1 MVPYGRFIVSAFVV
15 LAIVA
20 WPAIAQQTLPPA
32 GDTIDVSIVN
42 VDVFVT
48 DKQGRRVAGLT
59 PNDFEIRENG
69 RVQPIT
75 NFAEYSP
82 DAEDARVSL
91 PNGNGVSSPP
101 SHAGKRTILVFV
113 ERFSLPTFRTGP
125 MFASIRKTLHSV
137 VRPGDS
143 AAVIFWDNDSAFTF
157 QFFTDD
163 LASLDAALT
172 EIERQS
178 SGVPGTADL
187 LRRRAFAR
195 AFFASLPPERIARR
209 RDLDSFDD
217 WDVQANAQFALFRF
231 QHKTQELQALMR
243 SMSDVEGRKIVILA
257 TSDFGVYPTVSGYPI
272 GGAPGA
278 RRGRM
283 QTEKYRDAVART
295 ANEHGITIYPVY
307 PIGLEWTTNAPAGE
321 SRVLGSR
328 QRDLNRSAQ
337 DFEVL
342 ANQTRALDELAKE
355 TGGLMASGSTDIVSL
370 LPRVAEDLNR
380 YYSIAYKTPATGT
393 TRSRDISV
401 KTKNRNY
408 VVRSR
413 REYVEKTDVT
423 RMQDRVIANL
433 YRPDAKGTI
442 PVHVELGRIDKVS
455 RTRWSVPV
463 RVTLPV
469 DALSVGPD
477 GKGTFSVF
485 VATGGMIGVMSDV
498 QQNAHSYSAV
508 ELAGREHI
516 TRELTVTFNGASSV
530 VSIGV
535 MDAGSKDF
543 GLKTL
548 DLPAYR
554 ADDLVGGK

>member
-1 MVPYGRFIVSAFVV
+1 MVPYGRSIVAAFV
-15 LAIVA
+15 LFAVA
-20 WPAIAQQTLPPA
+20 SSTAIAQQKLPPA

-42 VDVFVT
+42 LDVFVT
-48 DKQGRRVAGLT
+48 DKHGKRVAGLT

-75 NFAEYSP
+75 NFAEYLP
-82 DAEDARVSL
+82 DAEDLRTIPTHS
-91 PNGNGVSSPP
+91 
-101 SHAGKRTILVFV
+101 GKRTILVFV

-125 MFASIRKTLHSV
+125 MFASIRKTLRSV

-143 AAVIFWDNDSAFTF
+143 AAVVFWDNDSAFTF

-163 LASLDAALT
+163 LSSLDAALT

-178 SGVPGTADL
+178 TGVPSSADL
-187 LRRRAFAR
+187 LRHRAFAR
-195 AFFASLPPERIARR
+195 AFFASLPPERIAGR

-217 WDVQANAQFALFRF
+217 WDVQANAQLALFRF
-231 QHKTQELQALMR
+231 RHKTEELQALMR

-257 TSDFGVYPTVSGYPI
+257 TSDFGVHPTVNGYPI
-272 GGAPGA
+272 GSAPGA
-278 RRGRM
+278 KRGSLETKKFRA
-283 QTEKYRDAVART
+283 AVART
-295 ANEHGITIYPVY
+295 ANEHGITVYPVY
-307 PIGLEWTTNAPAGE
+307 PVGLEWTTNASAGE
-321 SRVLGSR
+321 NRVFSLSR
-328 QRDLNRSAQ
+328 QRDINRSAQ

-342 ANQTRALDELAKE
+342 VNQTRALDELARE

-401 KTKNRNY
+401 KTKNRDY

-433 YRPDAKGTI
+433 YRPDAKGTV
-442 PVHVELGRIDKVS
+442 PVHVELGKIEKVS
-455 RTRWSVPV
+455 RTRWSVPA
-463 RVTLPV
+463 RVTIPV
-469 DALSVGPD
+469 EALSVGPD

-485 VATGGMIGVMSDV
+485 IATGGMIGVMSDV
-498 QQNAHSYSAV
+498 QQHPHSYSAA
-508 ELAGREHI
+508 ELEGREHI
-516 TRELTVTFNGASSV
+516 TYELTVTFNGASSV

-543 GLKTL
+543 GLRTV

-554 ADDLVGGK
+554 AEDLIVGE

>member
-1 MVPYGRFIVSAFVV
+1 MARSIVAAFVLLV
-15 LAIVA
+15 VA
-20 WPAIAQQTLPPA
+20 SSAIAQQKLPPA

-82 DAEDARVSL
+82 DSEDPRASL
-91 PNGNGVSSPP
+91 GNGVSTTPT
-101 SHAGKRTILVFV
+101 HAGKRTILVFV

-125 MFASIRKTLHSV
+125 MFASIRKTLHGV

-143 AAVIFWDNDSAFTF
+143 AAVVFWDNDSAFTF

-163 LASLDAALT
+163 LASLDAALI

-178 SGVPGTADL
+178 TGVPGTADL

-195 AFFASLPPERIARR
+195 AFFASLPPERIAER

-231 QHKTQELQALMR
+231 RHKTEELQALMR

-257 TSDFGVYPTVSGYPI
+257 TSDFGIHPTVNGYPI

-278 RRGRM
+278 KRGRL

-307 PIGLEWTTNAPAGE
+307 PVGLEWTTNASAGE
-321 SRVLGSR
+321 SRVFSR
-328 QRDLNRSAQ
+328 QRDVNRSAQ

-342 ANQTRALDELAKE
+342 VNQTRALDELAKE

-380 YYSIAYKTPATGT
+380 YYSLAYKTPATGT

-401 KTKNRNY
+401 KTKNRKY

-433 YRPDAKGTI
+433 YHPDAKGTI
-442 PVHVELGRIDKVS
+442 PVHVELGKIEKVS
-455 RTRWSVPV
+455 RTRWSAPL

-469 DALSVGPD
+469 DGLSVGPD

-485 VATGGMIGVMSDV
+485 IATGGMIGVMSDV
-498 QQNAHSYSAV
+498 QQYAHSYSAAQL
-508 ELAGREHI
+508 EGREHI
-516 TRELTVTFNGASSV
+516 THELTVTFNGASSV

-535 MDAGSKDF
+535 MDDGSKDF
-543 GLKTL
+543 GLKTV

-554 ADDLVGGK
+554 AEDLAGAE

>member
-1 MVPYGRFIVSAFVV
+1 MAPHRRSIAAALVLLAVAASA
-15 LAIVA
+15 AM
-20 WPAIAQQTLPPA
+20 AQQKLPSA

-48 DKQGRRVAGLT
+48 NRRGKRVTGLT
-59 PNDFEIRENG
+59 PGDFEIRENG

-75 NFAEYSP
+75 HFAEYSP
-82 DAEDARVSL
+82 EAEDRRTT
-91 PNGNGVSSPP
+91 
-101 SHAGKRTILVFV
+101 HDKRTILVFV

-125 MFASIRKTLHSV
+125 MFASIRNTLHSV

-143 AAVIFWDNDSAFTF
+143 AAVVFWDNDSAFTF
-157 QFFTDD
+157 QFYTDE
-163 LASLDAALT
+163 LSSLDAALT

-178 SGVPGTADL
+178 TGVPSTADL

-195 AFFASLPPERIARR
+195 AFFASLPPERIAGR

-231 QHKTQELQALMR
+231 RHKTEELQALMR

-272 GGAPGA
+272 GSAPGA
-278 RRGRM
+278 RRGRLE
-283 QTEKYRDAVART
+283 TEKYRAAVART
-295 ANEHGITIYPVY
+295 ANEHGVTIYPVY
-307 PIGLEWTTNAPAGE
+307 PAGLEWTSNASAAE
-321 SRVLGSR
+321 NRVSRL
-328 QRDLNRSAQ
+328 RDINRSGQ
-337 DFEVL
+337 DQEVL
-342 ANQTRALDELAKE
+342 ANQTRALDELARE
-355 TGGLMASGSTDIVSL
+355 TGGLTASGSTDIVSL

-401 KTKNRNY
+401 KTKNRSY

-442 PVHVELGRIDKVS
+442 PIHVELGMISKVS
-455 RTRWSVPV
+455 RTRWSAPA
-463 RVTLPV
+463 RVTIPV
-469 DALSVGPD
+469 AALSVGPD
-477 GKGTFSVF
+477 GTGTFSVF
-485 VATGGMIGVMSDV
+485 FATGGMIGVMSDV
-498 QQNAHSYSAV
+498 QQRTYSYSAA
-508 ELAGREHI
+508 ELEGREHI
-516 TRELTVTFNGASSV
+516 TYQLPVTFNGASSV

-535 MDAGSKDF
+535 MDAGSNDF
-543 GLKTL
+543 GLKTV
-548 DLPAYR
+548 DLPPFR
-554 ADDLVGGK
+554 AEDLISGE

>member
-1 MVPYGRFIVSAFVV
+1 MVRS
-15 LAIVA
+15 IVA
-20 WPAIAQQTLPPA
+20 ASVLLAVVVSSAIAQQKLPSA

-48 DKQGRRVAGLT
+48 DKQGKRVTGLT
-59 PNDFEIRENG
+59 PDDFEIRENG

-75 NFAEYSP
+75 NFAEYLP
-82 DAEDARVSL
+82 DAAATT
-91 PNGNGVSSPP
+91 PT
-101 SHAGKRTILVFV
+101 HAGKRTILVFV

-143 AAVIFWDNDSAFTF
+143 AAVVFWDNDSAFTF
-157 QFFTDD
+157 QFYTDD
-163 LASLDAALT
+163 LSSLDAALT

-178 SGVPGTADL
+178 TGVPGTADL

-195 AFFASLPPERIARR
+195 AFFASLPPERIAGR

-231 QHKTQELQALMR
+231 QHKTEELQALMR

-272 GGAPGA
+272 GSAPGA
-278 RRGRM
+278 KRGRLET
-283 QTEKYRDAVART
+283 QKYRVAVART

-307 PIGLEWTTNAPAGE
+307 PVGLEWTTNASAGE
-321 SRVLGSR
+321 SRVFSR
-328 QRDLNRSAQ
+328 QRDINRSAQ

-342 ANQTRALDELAKE
+342 TNQTGALDELARE
-355 TGGLMASGSTDIVSL
+355 TGGLTASGSTDIVSL

-401 KTKNRNY
+401 RTKNRNY

-455 RTRWSVPV
+455 RTRWSVSL
-463 RVTLPV
+463 RITLPV

-477 GKGTFSVF
+477 GKGTFAVF
-485 VATGGMIGVMSDV
+485 IATGGMIGVMSDV
-498 QQNAHSYSAV
+498 QQHTHSYSAA
-508 ELAGREHI
+508 ELEGREHI
-516 TRELTVTFNGASSV
+516 THEFPVTFNGASSV

-543 GLKTL
+543 GLKTI
-548 DLPAYR
+548 DLPEYR
-554 ADDLVGGK
+554 AEDLVGGR